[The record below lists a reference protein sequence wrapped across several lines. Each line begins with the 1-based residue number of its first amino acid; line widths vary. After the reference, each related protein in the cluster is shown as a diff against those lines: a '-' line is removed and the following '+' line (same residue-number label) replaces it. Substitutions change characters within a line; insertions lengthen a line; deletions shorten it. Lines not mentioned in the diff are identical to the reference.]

1 MINVYCISGLGA
13 DERIFEKLNIQN
25 VNLVNLSWPQYNKN
39 DTLGSYAIKVSE
51 LIKENNPILLGVS
64 FGGMLA
70 VEIAKQ
76 RTIKRAIIISSAK
89 TQKEL
94 PYFPFILK
102 SIIVSGLIP
111 SFIYKWPNWILYKL
125 FGVETRTE
133 KQLLRSIVLD
143 SNAKF
148 VKWAST
154 EILKWQNDIVPE
166 NATHIHG
173 RKDRIIFPGNVHV
186 DYWIED
192 GGHMMIFNRAE
203 QISRIIEKE
212 LKEL

>member
-1 MINVYCISGLGA
+1 MMNVYCISGLGA
-13 DERIFEKLNIQN
+13 DERIFEQLNIQD
-25 VNLVNLSWPQYNKN
+25 VNLVNLPWPQYNKN

-51 LIKENNPILLGVS
+51 LIKEDNPILLGVS

-76 RTIKRAIIISSAK
+76 RIIKRAIIISSAK
-89 TQKEL
+89 TKYEL
-94 PYFPFILK
+94 PIFFSALK
-102 SIIVSGLIP
+102 LIVASGVIP

-133 KQLLRSIVLD
+133 RQLLKRIVLD

-173 RKDRIIFPGNVHV
+173 RKDKIIFPDSVSA

-192 GGHMMIFNRAE
+192 GGHMMIYNRAG

-212 LKEL
+212 LKTL